1 MMLDIKNLALI
12 NRQLGNM
19 INTVNKM
26 LVSQVD
32 DSKHKVGVT
41 QFQTLRLQEQANEL
55 IDYIREIATKEVNQ
69 DE

>member
-1 MMLDIKNLALI
+1 MLDIKNLALI

-55 IDYIREIATKEVNQ
+55 IDYIREIATTQEEEQ
-69 DE
+69 

>member
-1 MMLDIKNLALI
+1 MLDIKNLALI

-55 IDYIREIATKEVNQ
+55 IDYIREVDKRGNPR
-69 DE
+69 